1 MQSNRAFIADGAGS
15 TLGGLL
21 GSSALTTYVESA
33 AAVREGGRTGLT
45 AVVCSCFFFARY
57 LCNSHAHP
65 VPDRDL
71 GMGMHFDNLIDPGT
85 ATKYARDSSTAG

>member
-1 MQSNRAFIADGAGS
+1 MSSGAHPQSNRAFIADGAGS

-45 AVVCSCFFFARY
+45 AVVCSLFFFARC
-57 LCNSHAHP
+57 LCTSHARP
-65 VPDRDL
+65 VHDPDLAR
-71 GMGMHFDNLIDPGT
+71 GCILIFGYPGT
-85 ATKYARDSSTAG
+85 RGI

>member
-1 MQSNRAFIADGAGS
+1 MRLQSNRAFIADGMGS

-45 AVVCSCFFFARY
+45 AIVCSAFFFARCSC
-57 LCNSHAHP
+57 LRPQCMTHRLRVVS
-65 VPDRDL
+65 L
-71 GMGMHFDNLIDPGT
+71 FT
-85 ATKYARDSSTAG
+85 A

>member
-1 MQSNRAFIADGAGS
+1 MVRLQSNRAFIADGMGS

-45 AVVCSCFFFARY
+45 AVVCAAFFFLRCLPY
-57 LCNSHAHP
+57 TP
-65 VPDRDL
+65 
-71 GMGMHFDNLIDPGT
+71 GMSQTIRSSPWGL
-85 ATKYARDSSTAG
+85 AT